1 MNKICYS
8 LTTPQQNIYN
18 ETKFYS
24 DTALGNIGGTLEF
37 SMEGLSSEIIEKA
50 INLLIDA
57 AEGLRLRIVENDG
70 EVYQYVSEHKYESI
84 SVIDA
89 IELTQVQVDKHVNA
103 LMLTPITYDGKL
115 YRFEILQKVDSWL
128 IVAVMH
134 HIVSDAWSMTIID
147 DAILHTCE
155 ALIKGEEPVMNIA
168 PYTDVVAKEQ
178 EYFAS
183 KKYQKDKAF
192 WSEMYAEHPD
202 YVRLKPNAMTSTSP
216 SANRLYAEV
225 SPALSAQIKAFCSEY
240 EYSPATVFEAAML
253 IYLDRINGGG
263 KTPNL
268 GLAVLNR
275 DGAKDKRTLGMFI
288 STIPLTA
295 KPREDKTLGELCAE
309 INDLHLQIFRHQK
322 YPYSHILSDIHQHH
336 GDVEKL
342 FDVMM
347 SYQNAQID
355 AKSDVRSK
363 WYTNGNSE
371 VALAFHIDDRDHLG
385 VYKLN
390 LDYQIEQ
397 FPDEAEVS
405 LLKDRILHIVEQIT
419 AKSDMTVAGVEILP
433 ESEKNL
439 IIHTFNDTVVDYP
452 SDKCVHQLFEEVA
465 ANIPNEIAAVFEGA
479 SYTYAEINR
488 MANCIAHALRRG
500 GIGRNNIVP
509 IIAHRS
515 HLVLAAQLGVLK
527 AGGAYLPIDPTFPA
541 ERITYMLDDASCKAA
556 LILDADAPTNVD
568 FVIDLAGETL
578 YANAP
583 ENLDNINEPNDLCYV
598 IYTSGSTGKP
608 KGTMLTHRNV
618 VNYSAKNE
626 FNVAGKL
633 IDENTK
639 KILSITT
646 IGFDIYVTE
655 SLLSLLNGLTIYYA
669 NDDESKMQSKLAK
682 LITENEIEIIQTTP
696 TKMKMYMQDKSDLA
710 WLSHLKVIILGGEV
724 FPESLYEELRHYT
737 DARIWN
743 IYGPTETTVWSSV
756 DEVTSPVITI
766 GNPIANTQI
775 LICNEKG
782 ELCPVGIAGELC
794 IAGDGVCRG
803 YLNREELTAEKF
815 IDNPYVHGK
824 LYKTGDLASYRTDG
838 KLLCYGRIDSQVKI
852 RGLRV
857 ELGEIESVM
866 NSFDGI
872 VLSATTVKT
881 HGEHQYLVGYYV
893 AEGDVDEKKLREHIL
908 AQLPKY
914 MCPHYF
920 MRLEKIAFTP
930 NGKID
935 RKNLPD
941 VDFESRENHNEI
953 TLPETPM
960 QQEVYEVLCDFIKG
974 AAFGIDEDF
983 FDLGMDSLMAINLTS
998 ALSKKY
1004 ACELSVNDVY
1014 KFNTV
1019 EKMAEHLSQFASHT
1033 KNHDLVL
1040 IKDGGD
1046 TNLFLIHGGNG
1057 VVGNFVQLSTQ
1068 IETNYNWY
1076 GVDYPMNEEFYY
1088 PHVISIPELAAQYV
1102 ERIRAVQPHGPYHLC
1117 GYCIGGQI
1125 VLEMAYLL
1133 EQAGEKVENIYLIAA
1148 LANDISMLTYPKIAD
1163 NDDKIIVST
1172 LFGTGRNN
1180 QVFLSDCTSSIW
1192 DAVYNHISDFE
1203 LDMSVFRQKVI
1214 TLMNPIDIVRAVPDY
1229 ESADVKKILYFV
1241 NLIRSLIYGGRTYT
1255 EMRTIHAPIYLF
1267 SPDHDPMLG
1276 DNEQNAIYW
1285 QGHTTEKLTNYIFD
1299 GDHFSWFEEG
1309 RNAEFLKYFKSSCEG
1324 TEKLTLLK
1332 SGNDKNIFFIHG
1344 GNGLATAFISLCNK
1358 VDIDATCYGVG
1369 LPFGEENY
1377 QPQLRTIHEMAE
1389 SYIERIRAI
1398 QPHGPYSFGGYCIG
1412 AVIGLEIAY
1421 ILEQEGEKVEVLYG
1435 VSTLAND
1442 IACHGDGIDLTKEK
1456 DFVTNLFANAA
1467 KNLSVLNQASNEN
1480 IWDTVYGHISD
1491 LDIDPIAFR
1500 ERAFQIMQPVDIKR
1514 GIPNFDT
1521 CEVKDILY
1529 YINVIRSLCHAS
1541 TTLTEHRIIN
1551 APIYLFSADKD
1562 TMVPDIE
1569 MNAKCWQSHT
1579 TADFENIIYD
1589 GDHFN
1594 MFESENNDD
1603 FCEKFRKCYIAHRIE
1618 NLTLLKQGDDTNI
1631 FFIHGGNGEVA
1642 EFIGLCNSINFS
1654 STCWGIHLPHN
1665 DENYYPKILD
1675 IPTLAQKY
1683 VKRIQAVQPHGTYTL
1698 CGYCVGGQLALEIAY
1713 LLEQS
1718 GEAVD
1723 KIYNIATLAND
1734 LASVNAAERT
1744 IEKVHADDRAI
1755 VTALFDTTPN
1765 NHALLQQIDGDN
1777 IWRFVY
1783 ENLDKF
1789 EINID
1794 VFRET
1799 IKASMRPVDMI
1810 RAVPDFYHSDVRKML
1825 YYSCTIRSL
1834 IYGSGRYTEKR
1845 VIHAPIHLFSPDKDD
1860 MVADIPLNSQ
1870 LWQSHTTEPITNI
1883 VYDGDHFSW
1892 YEDGKNEE
1900 FLEKFEACLKSKN
1913 KESL

>member
-1 MNKICYS
+1 MKTYK

-18 ETKFYS
+18 ETMFYAGTS
-24 DTALGNIGGTLEF
+24 LGNIGGTIEF
-37 SMEGLSSEIIEKA
+37 KMEGLTSEIIEKA
-50 INLLIDA
+50 INALIEA
-57 AEGLRLRIVENDG
+57 AEGLRLRITQDEG
-70 EVYQYVSEHKYESI
+70 EVCQYVSDYIYES
-84 SVIDA
+84 VPLIDA
-89 IELTQVQVDKHVNA
+89 RTMAEAQIDDYVSDMMSN
-103 LMLTPITYDGKL
+103 PIAYADKL
-115 YRFEILQKVDSWL
+115 YRFAILEKESSFVV
-128 IVAVMH
+128 VAIMH
-134 HIVSDAWSMTIID
+134 HIISDAWSMAVVN
-147 DAILHTCE
+147 DAILNAC
-155 ALIKGEEPVMNIA
+155 AAFIKGEMSVLNIA
-168 PYTDVVAKEQ
+168 PYTDFVAKEQ
-178 EYFAS
+178 EYFTS

-192 WSEMYAEHPD
+192 WSEMYAEHPE

-225 SPALSAQIKAFCSEY
+225 CPALSAQIKTFCTEH

-253 IYLDRINGGG
+253 IYLDRINGGE
-263 KTPNL
+263 KVPSL

-295 KPREDKTLGELCAE
+295 KPSEDKTLGELCAE

-355 AKSDVRSK
+355 AESNVRSK

-390 LDYQIEQ
+390 LDYQTEQ
-397 FPDEAEVS
+397 FPDEAEVA
-405 LLKDRILHIVEQIT
+405 LLKDRILCIVEQIT
-419 AKSDMTVAGVEILP
+419 AKADMTVADVDILP
-433 ESEKNL
+433 ESEKEL
-439 IIHTFNDTVVDYP
+439 IIHTFNDTAVDYP

-465 ANIPNEIAAVFEGA
+465 ANIPDEIAAVFEGA

-500 GIGRNNIVP
+500 GIGRNDIVP

-515 HLVLAAQLGVLK
+515 HLVLASQLGVLK

-556 LILDADAPTNVD
+556 LILDADAPANVD
-568 FVIDLAGETL
+568 FVIDLADEAL
-578 YANAP
+578 YADTP
-583 ENLDNINEPNDLCYV
+583 DNLDNINEPGDLCYV

-618 VNYSAKNE
+618 NNYCHNNNNNLVHKCVQPGIQRIVS
-626 FNVAGKL
+626 
-633 IDENTK
+633 T
-639 KILSITT
+639 TT

-655 SLLSLLNGLTIYYA
+655 SLLSLLNGLTVYFA
-669 NDDESKMQSKLAK
+669 NDDESKMQSKLSK
-682 LITENEIEIIQTTP
+682 LVIDNEIEIIQTTP

-782 ELCPVGIAGELC
+782 ALCPVGIAGELC

-815 IDNPYVHGK
+815 IDNPYVPGK

-866 NSFDGI
+866 NGFDGI

-881 HGEHQYLVGYYV
+881 QVEHQYLVGYYV
-893 AEGDVDEKKLREHIL
+893 AEGDIDEKKLREHIL

-935 RKNLPD
+935 RKNLPN

-953 TLPETPM
+953 KAPETPL
-960 QQEVYEVLCDFIKG
+960 QQEVYEVLCGFIKG
-974 AAFGIDEDF
+974 TAFGIEEDF
-983 FDLGMDSLMAINLTS
+983 FDLGMDSLTAINLTS

-1019 EKMAEHLSQFASHT
+1019 EKMAEQLKSCTAHVED
-1033 KNHDLVL
+1033 HDLVL
-1040 IKDGGD
+1040 
-1046 TNLFLIHGGNG
+1046 
-1057 VVGNFVQLSTQ
+1057 
-1068 IETNYNWY
+1068 
-1076 GVDYPMNEEFYY
+1076 
-1088 PHVISIPELAAQYV
+1088 
-1102 ERIRAVQPHGPYHLC
+1102 
-1117 GYCIGGQI
+1117 
-1125 VLEMAYLL
+1125 
-1133 EQAGEKVENIYLIAA
+1133 
-1148 LANDISMLTYPKIAD
+1148 
-1163 NDDKIIVST
+1163 
-1172 LFGTGRNN
+1172 
-1180 QVFLSDCTSSIW
+1180 
-1192 DAVYNHISDFE
+1192 
-1203 LDMSVFRQKVI
+1203 
-1214 TLMNPIDIVRAVPDY
+1214 
-1229 ESADVKKILYFV
+1229 
-1241 NLIRSLIYGGRTYT
+1241 
-1255 EMRTIHAPIYLF
+1255 
-1267 SPDHDPMLG
+1267 
-1276 DNEQNAIYW
+1276 
-1285 QGHTTEKLTNYIFD
+1285 
-1299 GDHFSWFEEG
+1299 
-1309 RNAEFLKYFKSSCEG
+1309 
-1324 TEKLTLLK
+1324 LK
-1332 SGNDKNIFFIHG
+1332 SGGEKNMFFIHG
-1344 GNGLATAFISLCNK
+1344 GNGLATAFVSLCNK
-1358 VDIDATCYGVG
+1358 VDFDATCYGVG

-1377 QPQLRTIHEMAE
+1377 QPQLRTIRELAE
-1389 SYIERIRAI
+1389 SYIERIRKV

-1435 VSTLAND
+1435 VSTLVND
-1442 IACHGDGIDLTKEK
+1442 IACHGDGIDLTNEK
-1456 DFVTNLFANAA
+1456 DYVMNLFANTA
-1467 KNLSVLNQASNEN
+1467 KNLSILNQAPNET
-1480 IWDTVYGHISD
+1480 IWDIVYAHISE
-1491 LDIDPIAFR
+1491 LEIDPIAFR

-1514 GIPNFDT
+1514 GIPNFET
-1521 CEVKDILY
+1521 CEIKDILY

-1569 MNAKCWQSHT
+1569 LNAKCWQSHT
-1579 TADFENIIYD
+1579 AADFENIIYA

-1603 FCEKFRKCYIAHRIE
+1603 FCEKFE
-1618 NLTLLKQGDDTNI
+1618 NCLK
-1631 FFIHGGNGEVA
+1631 
-1642 EFIGLCNSINFS
+1642 
-1654 STCWGIHLPHN
+1654 
-1665 DENYYPKILD
+1665 K
-1675 IPTLAQKY
+1675 
-1683 VKRIQAVQPHGTYTL
+1683 
-1698 CGYCVGGQLALEIAY
+1698 
-1713 LLEQS
+1713 
-1718 GEAVD
+1718 
-1723 KIYNIATLAND
+1723 
-1734 LASVNAAERT
+1734 
-1744 IEKVHADDRAI
+1744 
-1755 VTALFDTTPN
+1755 
-1765 NHALLQQIDGDN
+1765 
-1777 IWRFVY
+1777 
-1783 ENLDKF
+1783 
-1789 EINID
+1789 
-1794 VFRET
+1794 
-1799 IKASMRPVDMI
+1799 
-1810 RAVPDFYHSDVRKML
+1810 
-1825 YYSCTIRSL
+1825 RSL
-1834 IYGSGRYTEKR
+1834 
-1845 VIHAPIHLFSPDKDD
+1845 
-1860 MVADIPLNSQ
+1860 
-1870 LWQSHTTEPITNI
+1870 
-1883 VYDGDHFSW
+1883 
-1892 YEDGKNEE
+1892 
-1900 FLEKFEACLKSKN
+1900 SK
-1913 KESL
+1913 

>member
-1 MNKICYS
+1 MAYCLVRGVTQEECVDRFSKIFKFYFGNEYYHLLNRIIIVMGDITKEKFGLSADDYQTYIHSIRDVFHSAADVRHFGDFSKSYQANVIGTENVIKLCQDANAHMHYISTLSVSGIDLCSQEKRAWCYDEESFDIGQRYEENIYVHTKYLAEQSVRNAQTKGLNVSIYRMGNICERYSDGVFQINNEANAFYIREKAILHIGMICSKLENINIDKSYVDFCAEAIVKLASKDNSVYHIYNPHMLSLYDYLLAKHPQLQVTDDRTFDIAMKKAAQNNIYCQIALMYFDATNKHNNNITISCQKTYNTLRQINFEWPQIKETAMNTHYN

-37 SMEGLSSEIIEKA
+37 SMEGLTSEIIEKA

-57 AEGLRLRIVENDG
+57 AEGLRLRITENDG
-70 EVYQYVSEHKYESI
+70 EVHQYISEHVYESI
-84 SVIDA
+84 PVIDA
-89 IELTQVQVDKHVNA
+89 TELTQEQIDDHVNA
-103 LMLTPITYDGKL
+103 LMRKPITYDGKL
-115 YRFEILQKVDSWL
+115 YRFEILKKADSWL

-134 HIVSDAWSMTIID
+134 HIVSDAWSMTIVD
-147 DAILHTCE
+147 DAILHVCE
-155 ALIKGEEPVMNIA
+155 ALIKGEEPVLNIA
-168 PYTDVVAKEQ
+168 PYTDFVAKEQ

-192 WSEMYAEHPD
+192 WSEMYAEHPE
-202 YVRLKPNAMTSTSP
+202 YVRLKPNAMTNTSP

-225 SPALSAQIKAFCSEY
+225 SPALSKQIKAFCAKY

-253 IYLDRINGGG
+253 IYLDRINGGD
-263 KTPNL
+263 KTPSL

-295 KPREDKTLGELCAE
+295 KPSEDKTLGELCAE

-355 AKSDVRSK
+355 ADIHARSK

-390 LDYQIEQ
+390 LDYQTEQ
-397 FPDEAEVS
+397 FPDEVEVA
-405 LLKDRILHIVEQIT
+405 LLKDRILCIVEQIT
-419 AKSDMTVAGVEILP
+419 AKSDMTIADVDILP
-433 ESEKNL
+433 ESEKEL
-439 IIHTFNDTVVDYP
+439 IIHTFNDTAVDYP
-452 SDKCVHQLFEEVA
+452 SDKCVHQFFEAVA
-465 ANIPNEIAAVFEGA
+465 ANIPDEIAAVFEGA
-479 SYTYAEINR
+479 SYTYAEINH
-488 MANCIAHALRRG
+488 MANCIAHVLRRG
-500 GIGRNNIVP
+500 GIGRNDIVP

-556 LILDADAPTNVD
+556 LILNADAPTNVD
-568 FVIDLAGETL
+568 FVIDLADEALYAETL
-578 YANAP
+578 DNL
-583 ENLDNINEPNDLCYV
+583 ENTNEPNDLCYV

-618 VNYSAKNE
+618 INYSAKNE

-696 TKMKMYMQDKSDLA
+696 TKMKMYMQDKSDLE

-782 ELCPVGIAGELC
+782 ALCPVGIAGELC

-815 IDNPYVHGK
+815 IDNPYVPGK

-866 NSFDGI
+866 NSFDDI

-893 AEGDVDEKKLREHIL
+893 AEGDIDEKKLREHIL

-935 RKNLPD
+935 RKNLLD

-960 QQEVYEVLCDFIKG
+960 QQEVYDVLCDFIKG
-974 AAFGIDEDF
+974 TAFGIDEDF
-983 FDLGMDSLMAINLTS
+983 FDLGMDSLTAINLTS

-1019 EKMAEHLSQFASHT
+1019 EKMAEHLKSCTAHVED
-1033 KNHDLVL
+1033 HDLV
-1040 IKDGGD
+1040 
-1046 TNLFLIHGGNG
+1046 
-1057 VVGNFVQLSTQ
+1057 
-1068 IETNYNWY
+1068 
-1076 GVDYPMNEEFYY
+1076 
-1088 PHVISIPELAAQYV
+1088 
-1102 ERIRAVQPHGPYHLC
+1102 
-1117 GYCIGGQI
+1117 
-1125 VLEMAYLL
+1125 
-1133 EQAGEKVENIYLIAA
+1133 
-1148 LANDISMLTYPKIAD
+1148 
-1163 NDDKIIVST
+1163 
-1172 LFGTGRNN
+1172 
-1180 QVFLSDCTSSIW
+1180 
-1192 DAVYNHISDFE
+1192 
-1203 LDMSVFRQKVI
+1203 
-1214 TLMNPIDIVRAVPDY
+1214 
-1229 ESADVKKILYFV
+1229 
-1241 NLIRSLIYGGRTYT
+1241 
-1255 EMRTIHAPIYLF
+1255 
-1267 SPDHDPMLG
+1267 
-1276 DNEQNAIYW
+1276 
-1285 QGHTTEKLTNYIFD
+1285 
-1299 GDHFSWFEEG
+1299 
-1309 RNAEFLKYFKSSCEG
+1309 
-1324 TEKLTLLK
+1324 LLK

-1358 VDIDATCYGVG
+1358 IDIDATCYGVG

-1377 QPQLRTIHEMAE
+1377 KPQLRTIHEMAE

-1412 AVIGLEIAY
+1412 AVIGLEMAY
-1421 ILEQEGEKVEVLYG
+1421 ILEQEGETVEVLYG

-1442 IACHGDGIDLTKEK
+1442 IACHGDGIDLTNEK
-1456 DFVTNLFANAA
+1456 DYVFNLFANTV
-1467 KNLSVLNQASNEN
+1467 KNLSVLNQASSEN
-1480 IWDTVYGHISD
+1480 IWDIVYAHISE
-1491 LDIDPIAFR
+1491 LEIDPMAFR

-1521 CEVKDILY
+1521 CEIKDILY
-1529 YINVIRSLCHAS
+1529 YINVIRSLCHVS
-1541 TTLTEHRIIN
+1541 TTLTEHRVIN
-1551 APIYLFSADKD
+1551 APIYLLSADKD

-1569 MNAKCWQSHT
+1569 LNAKCWQSHT

-1603 FCEKFRKCYIAHRIE
+1603 FCEKF
-1618 NLTLLKQGDDTNI
+1618 
-1631 FFIHGGNGEVA
+1631 
-1642 EFIGLCNSINFS
+1642 
-1654 STCWGIHLPHN
+1654 
-1665 DENYYPKILD
+1665 
-1675 IPTLAQKY
+1675 
-1683 VKRIQAVQPHGTYTL
+1683 
-1698 CGYCVGGQLALEIAY
+1698 
-1713 LLEQS
+1713 
-1718 GEAVD
+1718 
-1723 KIYNIATLAND
+1723 
-1734 LASVNAAERT
+1734 
-1744 IEKVHADDRAI
+1744 
-1755 VTALFDTTPN
+1755 
-1765 NHALLQQIDGDN
+1765 
-1777 IWRFVY
+1777 
-1783 ENLDKF
+1783 
-1789 EINID
+1789 
-1794 VFRET
+1794 
-1799 IKASMRPVDMI
+1799 
-1810 RAVPDFYHSDVRKML
+1810 
-1825 YYSCTIRSL
+1825 
-1834 IYGSGRYTEKR
+1834 
-1845 VIHAPIHLFSPDKDD
+1845 
-1860 MVADIPLNSQ
+1860 
-1870 LWQSHTTEPITNI
+1870 
-1883 VYDGDHFSW
+1883 
-1892 YEDGKNEE
+1892 EE
-1900 FLEKFEACLKSKN
+1900 CLKKHKN
-1913 KESL
+1913 D

>member
-1 MNKICYS
+1 MINKSTHFKKGSSTMQTYK
-8 LTTPQQNIYN
+8 LTTPQKNIYN

-24 DTALGNIGGTLEF
+24 DTALGNIGGAIEF
-37 SMEGLSSEIIEKA
+37 YMKNLTSDMIEKA
-50 INLLIDA
+50 INLLIDS
-57 AEGLRLRIVENDG
+57 AEGLRLRMIECDG
-70 EVYQYVSEHKYESI
+70 EPCQYVTDHEYEHI
-84 SVIDA
+84 SVFDAVRLTEDEIDA
-89 IELTQVQVDKHVNA
+89 HIDSIMH
-103 LMLTPITYDGKL
+103 TPIFFDDKL
-115 YRFEILQKVDSWL
+115 YRFEILRKENSWIL
-128 IVAVMH
+128 AVVMH
-134 HIVSDAWSMTIID
+134 HIISDAWSMTIIC
-147 DAILHTCE
+147 DAILQSCK
-155 ALIKGEEPVMNIA
+155 AFVDGEEPILQIA
-168 PYTDVVAKEQ
+168 PYTEFIAKEDA
-178 EYFAS
+178 YFAS
-183 KKYQKDKAF
+183 KRYQKDKSF
-192 WSEMYAEHPD
+192 WSEMYAEHPE
-202 YVRLKPNAMTSTSP
+202 YVRLKPHLPQSNSP

-225 SPALSAQIKAFCSEY
+225 SPALSKQIKAFCAEY

-253 IYLDRINGGG
+253 IYLDRINGGD
-263 KTPNL
+263 KTPSL

-295 KPREDKTLGELCAE
+295 KPSEDKTLGELCAE

-355 AKSDVRSK
+355 SESNVRSK

-390 LDYQIEQ
+390 LDYQTEQ
-397 FPDEAEVS
+397 FLDEAEVA
-405 LLKDRILHIVEQIT
+405 LLKDRILCIVEQIT
-419 AKSDMTVAGVEILP
+419 TKSDMTVADVDILP

-439 IIHTFNDTVVDYP
+439 IIHTFNDTAVDYP

-465 ANIPNEIAAVFEGA
+465 ANIPDEIAAVFEGEP
-479 SYTYAEINR
+479 YTYAEINR

-500 GIGRNNIVP
+500 GIGRNDIVP

-515 HLVLAAQLGVLK
+515 HLVLAAQFGVLK

-541 ERITYMLDDASCKAA
+541 ERITYMLDDASCNAA

-568 FVIDLAGETL
+568 FVIDLADEAL
-578 YANAP
+578 YTDAP
-583 ENLDNINEPNDLCYV
+583 KNLDNINAPNDLCYV

-618 VNYSAKNE
+618 VNYSTKNE

-655 SLLSLLNGLTIYYA
+655 SLLSLLNGLTVYYA

-682 LITENEIEIIQTTP
+682 LIVENEIEIIQTTP
-696 TKMKMYMQDKSDLA
+696 TKMKMYMQDKSDLT

-724 FPESLYEELRHYT
+724 FPESLYEELRRYT

-815 IDNPYVHGK
+815 IDNPYVSGK
-824 LYKTGDLASYRTDG
+824 LYKTGDLASYRADG

-866 NSFDGI
+866 NGFDGV

-893 AEGDVDEKKLREHIL
+893 AEGDIDEKKLREHIL

-935 RKNLPD
+935 RKNLPN
-941 VDFESRENHNEI
+941 VDFESRESHNEI

-974 AAFGIDEDF
+974 TTFGIDEDF
-983 FDLGMDSLMAINLTS
+983 FDLGMDSLTAINLTS

-1046 TNLFLIHGGNG
+1046 ANLFLIHGGNG

-1102 ERIRAVQPHGPYHLC
+1102 ERIRAVQPHGPYHLL
-1117 GYCIGGQI
+1117 GYCIGGNTI
-1125 VLEMAYLL
+1125 VQMVFLFELCLL
-1133 EQAGEKVENIYLIAA
+1133 FFQFQLCLQERIFSAKLLLCILKLFRQFIDFGDIILPYHKTSLDRLCMQNSVVLFDRLFADLFYLI
-1148 LANDISMLTYPKIAD
+1148 
-1163 NDDKIIVST
+1163 
-1172 LFGTGRNN
+1172 
-1180 QVFLSDCTSSIW
+1180 
-1192 DAVYNHISDFE
+1192 
-1203 LDMSVFRQKVI
+1203 
-1214 TLMNPIDIVRAVPDY
+1214 
-1229 ESADVKKILYFV
+1229 
-1241 NLIRSLIYGGRTYT
+1241 
-1255 EMRTIHAPIYLF
+1255 
-1267 SPDHDPMLG
+1267 
-1276 DNEQNAIYW
+1276 
-1285 QGHTTEKLTNYIFD
+1285 
-1299 GDHFSWFEEG
+1299 
-1309 RNAEFLKYFKSSCEG
+1309 
-1324 TEKLTLLK
+1324 
-1332 SGNDKNIFFIHG
+1332 
-1344 GNGLATAFISLCNK
+1344 LC
-1358 VDIDATCYGVG
+1358 
-1369 LPFGEENY
+1369 
-1377 QPQLRTIHEMAE
+1377 Q
-1389 SYIERIRAI
+1389 
-1398 QPHGPYSFGGYCIG
+1398 
-1412 AVIGLEIAY
+1412 
-1421 ILEQEGEKVEVLYG
+1421 
-1435 VSTLAND
+1435 
-1442 IACHGDGIDLTKEK
+1442 
-1456 DFVTNLFANAA
+1456 
-1467 KNLSVLNQASNEN
+1467 
-1480 IWDTVYGHISD
+1480 
-1491 LDIDPIAFR
+1491 
-1500 ERAFQIMQPVDIKR
+1500 
-1514 GIPNFDT
+1514 
-1521 CEVKDILY
+1521 
-1529 YINVIRSLCHAS
+1529 
-1541 TTLTEHRIIN
+1541 
-1551 APIYLFSADKD
+1551 
-1562 TMVPDIE
+1562 
-1569 MNAKCWQSHT
+1569 
-1579 TADFENIIYD
+1579 
-1589 GDHFN
+1589 
-1594 MFESENNDD
+1594 
-1603 FCEKFRKCYIAHRIE
+1603 
-1618 NLTLLKQGDDTNI
+1618 
-1631 FFIHGGNGEVA
+1631 
-1642 EFIGLCNSINFS
+1642 
-1654 STCWGIHLPHN
+1654 
-1665 DENYYPKILD
+1665 
-1675 IPTLAQKY
+1675 
-1683 VKRIQAVQPHGTYTL
+1683 
-1698 CGYCVGGQLALEIAY
+1698 
-1713 LLEQS
+1713 
-1718 GEAVD
+1718 
-1723 KIYNIATLAND
+1723 
-1734 LASVNAAERT
+1734 
-1744 IEKVHADDRAI
+1744 
-1755 VTALFDTTPN
+1755 
-1765 NHALLQQIDGDN
+1765 
-1777 IWRFVY
+1777 
-1783 ENLDKF
+1783 
-1789 EINID
+1789 
-1794 VFRET
+1794 
-1799 IKASMRPVDMI
+1799 
-1810 RAVPDFYHSDVRKML
+1810 
-1825 YYSCTIRSL
+1825 
-1834 IYGSGRYTEKR
+1834 
-1845 VIHAPIHLFSPDKDD
+1845 
-1860 MVADIPLNSQ
+1860 
-1870 LWQSHTTEPITNI
+1870 
-1883 VYDGDHFSW
+1883 
-1892 YEDGKNEE
+1892 
-1900 FLEKFEACLKSKN
+1900 
-1913 KESL
+1913 

>member
-1 MNKICYS
+1 MEPIRYN
-8 LTTPQQNIYN
+8 LTTPQHNIYN

-57 AEGLRLRIVENDG
+57 AEGLRLRITENDG
-70 EVYQYVSEHKYESI
+70 EVYQYVSEHEYELI
-84 SVIDA
+84 TVIDA
-89 IELTQVQVDKHVNA
+89 IEMTDEQIDEHVSA
-103 LMLTPITYDGKL
+103 LMRTPITYDGKL
-115 YRFEILQKVDSWL
+115 YRFELLKKADSWL

-147 DAILHTCE
+147 DAILHACE

-192 WSEMYAEHPD
+192 WSEMYAEHPE
-202 YVRLKPNAMTSTSP
+202 YVRLKPHLPQSNSP

-225 SPALSAQIKAFCSEY
+225 SPALSKQIKAFCAEY

-253 IYLDRINGGG
+253 IYLDRINGGN
-263 KTPNL
+263 KTPSL

-295 KPREDKTLGELCAE
+295 KPSEDKTLGELCAE

-355 AKSDVRSK
+355 AEINVRSK

-390 LDYQIEQ
+390 LDYQTEQ
-397 FPDEAEVS
+397 FPDEAEVA
-405 LLKDRILHIVEQIT
+405 LLKDRILCIVEQIT
-419 AKSDMTVAGVEILP
+419 IKSDMTVADVEILP

-439 IIHTFNDTVVDYP
+439 IIHTFNDTAVDYP

-465 ANIPNEIAAVFEGA
+465 ANVPDDIAAVFEGA

-500 GIGRNNIVP
+500 GIGRNDIVP

-515 HLVLAAQLGVLK
+515 HLVLAAQIGVLK

-568 FVIDLAGETL
+568 FVIDLADEAL

-583 ENLDNINEPNDLCYV
+583 ENLDNINKPNDLCYV

-626 FNVAGKL
+626 FNVSGKL

-669 NDDESKMQSKLAK
+669 NDDESKMQSKLSK
-682 LITENEIEIIQTTP
+682 LVIDNEIEIIQTTP

-775 LICNEKG
+775 LICNERG
-782 ELCPVGIAGELC
+782 TLCPVGIAGELC

-815 IDNPYVHGK
+815 IDNPYVPGK

-881 HGEHQYLVGYYV
+881 QVEHQYLVGYYV
-893 AEGDVDEKKLREHIL
+893 SDGDIDEKKLREHIL

-941 VDFESRENHNEI
+941 VDFESRENHNEV

-974 AAFGIDEDF
+974 TAFGIDEDF
-983 FDLGMDSLMAINLTS
+983 FDLGMDSLTAINLTS

-1019 EKMAEHLSQFASHT
+1019 EQMAEHLKSCSIHID
-1033 KNHDLVL
+1033 NHDLVL
-1040 IKDGGD
+1040 
-1046 TNLFLIHGGNG
+1046 
-1057 VVGNFVQLSTQ
+1057 
-1068 IETNYNWY
+1068 
-1076 GVDYPMNEEFYY
+1076 
-1088 PHVISIPELAAQYV
+1088 
-1102 ERIRAVQPHGPYHLC
+1102 
-1117 GYCIGGQI
+1117 
-1125 VLEMAYLL
+1125 
-1133 EQAGEKVENIYLIAA
+1133 
-1148 LANDISMLTYPKIAD
+1148 
-1163 NDDKIIVST
+1163 
-1172 LFGTGRNN
+1172 
-1180 QVFLSDCTSSIW
+1180 
-1192 DAVYNHISDFE
+1192 
-1203 LDMSVFRQKVI
+1203 
-1214 TLMNPIDIVRAVPDY
+1214 
-1229 ESADVKKILYFV
+1229 
-1241 NLIRSLIYGGRTYT
+1241 
-1255 EMRTIHAPIYLF
+1255 
-1267 SPDHDPMLG
+1267 
-1276 DNEQNAIYW
+1276 
-1285 QGHTTEKLTNYIFD
+1285 
-1299 GDHFSWFEEG
+1299 
-1309 RNAEFLKYFKSSCEG
+1309 
-1324 TEKLTLLK
+1324 LK
-1332 SGNDKNIFFIHG
+1332 SGSEKNMFFIHG
-1344 GNGLATAFISLCNK
+1344 GNGLASAFISLCNK
-1358 VDIDATCYGVG
+1358 VDMDATCWGVG
-1369 LPFGEENY
+1369 LPRSDENY
-1377 QPQLRTIHEMAE
+1377 YPQLRDMHDMAVW
-1389 SYIERIRAI
+1389 YLQRIKAV
-1398 QPHGPYSFGGYCIG
+1398 QPHGPYTFCGYCIG
-1412 AVIGLEIAY
+1412 SDIALEIAY
-1421 ILEQEGEKVEVLYG
+1421 LLEQEGEKIECLYAI
-1435 VSTLAND
+1435 SAMAND
-1442 IACHGDGIDLTKEK
+1442 IAAQTEGIDLSKEAELIMA
-1456 DFVTNLFANAA
+1456 LFGDNEHD
-1467 KNLSVLNQASNEN
+1467 KNILKNSTAEN
-1480 IWDTVYGHISD
+1480 IWDTVYEY
-1491 LDIDPIAFR
+1491 LDHFECDSKTIKPKIFAFL
-1500 ERAFQIMQPVDIKR
+1500 QPVDIKR
-1514 GIPNFDT
+1514 GMPDFENSDVK
-1521 CEVKDILY
+1521 EVLY
-1529 YINVIRSLCHAS
+1529 FTNVIRSLCHTAS
-1541 TTLTEHRIIN
+1541 TFKVHRIIH

-1569 MNAKCWQSHT
+1569 LNAKCWQSHT

-1603 FCEKFRKCYIAHRIE
+1603 FCEKFGKA
-1618 NLTLLKQGDDTNI
+1618 LKKG
-1631 FFIHGGNGEVA
+1631 
-1642 EFIGLCNSINFS
+1642 
-1654 STCWGIHLPHN
+1654 
-1665 DENYYPKILD
+1665 
-1675 IPTLAQKY
+1675 
-1683 VKRIQAVQPHGTYTL
+1683 
-1698 CGYCVGGQLALEIAY
+1698 
-1713 LLEQS
+1713 
-1718 GEAVD
+1718 
-1723 KIYNIATLAND
+1723 
-1734 LASVNAAERT
+1734 
-1744 IEKVHADDRAI
+1744 
-1755 VTALFDTTPN
+1755 
-1765 NHALLQQIDGDN
+1765 
-1777 IWRFVY
+1777 
-1783 ENLDKF
+1783 
-1789 EINID
+1789 
-1794 VFRET
+1794 
-1799 IKASMRPVDMI
+1799 
-1810 RAVPDFYHSDVRKML
+1810 
-1825 YYSCTIRSL
+1825 
-1834 IYGSGRYTEKR
+1834 
-1845 VIHAPIHLFSPDKDD
+1845 
-1860 MVADIPLNSQ
+1860 
-1870 LWQSHTTEPITNI
+1870 
-1883 VYDGDHFSW
+1883 
-1892 YEDGKNEE
+1892 
-1900 FLEKFEACLKSKN
+1900 
-1913 KESL
+1913 

>member
-1 MNKICYS
+1 MQKYN

-37 SMEGLSSEIIEKA
+37 SMEGLTSEIIEKA

-57 AEGLRLRIVENDG
+57 AEGLRLRITEEGG
-70 EVYQYVSEHKYESI
+70 EVCQYVSEHKYESI

-89 IELTQVQVDKHVNA
+89 RKMTDEQIDDHVNA
-103 LMLTPITYDGKL
+103 LMRKPITYDGKL
-115 YRFEILQKVDSWL
+115 YRFEILKKADSWL

-147 DAILHTCE
+147 DAILHACE
-155 ALIKGEEPVMNIA
+155 ALIKGEEPVLNIA

-178 EYFAS
+178 EYFSS

-192 WSEMYAEHPD
+192 WSEMYAEHPE

-225 SPALSAQIKAFCSEY
+225 SPALSAQIKAFCAKY

-253 IYLDRINGGG
+253 IYLNRINGGG
-263 KTPNL
+263 KTPSL

-295 KPREDKTLGELCAE
+295 KPSEDKTLGELCAE

-322 YPYSHILSDIHQHH
+322 YPYSHILSDIHQHY

-355 AKSDVRSK
+355 AESNVRSK

-390 LDYQIEQ
+390 LDYQTEQ
-397 FPDEAEVS
+397 FPDEAEVA
-405 LLKDRILHIVEQIT
+405 LLKDRILCIVEQIT
-419 AKSDMTVAGVEILP
+419 AKSDMTVADVDILP
-433 ESEKNL
+433 ESEKEL
-439 IIHTFNDTVVDYP
+439 IIHTFNDTAMDYP
-452 SDKCVHQLFEEVA
+452 SDKCVHQLFEEVV

-488 MANCIAHALRRG
+488 MANCIAHVLRRG
-500 GIGRNNIVP
+500 GIGRNDIVP

-568 FVIDLAGETL
+568 FVIDLADEAL

-583 ENLDNINEPNDLCYV
+583 DNLGNINEPNDLCYV

-608 KGTMLTHRNV
+608 KGTMLMHGNV
-618 VNYSAKNE
+618 VNFCSNNE
-626 FNVAGKL
+626 HNIITHCITEEQKRIVS
-633 IDENTK
+633 T
-639 KILSITT
+639 TT

-655 SLLSLLNGLTIYYA
+655 SLLSLLNGLTVYYA

-682 LITENEIEIIQTTP
+682 LVVENEIEIIQTTP

-710 WLSHLKVIILGGEV
+710 WLSRLKVIILGGEV

-782 ELCPVGIAGELC
+782 ALCPVGIAGELC

-815 IDNPYVHGK
+815 IDNPYVPGK

-881 HGEHQYLVGYYV
+881 SGEHQYLVGYYV
-893 AEGDVDEKKLREHIL
+893 AESDIDEKKLREHIL

-941 VDFESRENHNEI
+941 VDFENRENHNEI

-974 AAFGIDEDF
+974 TAFGIDEDF
-983 FDLGMDSLMAINLTS
+983 FDLGMDSLTAINLTS

-1102 ERIRAVQPHGPYHLC
+1102 ERISAVQPHGPYHLC

-1133 EQAGEKVENIYLIAA
+1133 EQAGEKVEALYFIAA
-1148 LANDISMLTYPKIAD
+1148 ASNEMTTQVSFNPTEDDINISNALFGTTEHNRSLL
-1163 NDDKIIVST
+1163 NDDK
-1172 LFGTGRNN
+1172 GG
-1180 QVFLSDCTSSIW
+1180 IW
-1192 DAVYNHISDFE
+1192 NTIYHHIDDFE
-1203 LDMSVFRQKVI
+1203 IDLDEIRNKLLLIMKPVDL
-1214 TLMNPIDIVRAVPDY
+1214 TRAIPDFY
-1229 ESADVKKILYFV
+1229 NADLKTILYYV
-1241 NLIRSLIYGGRTYT
+1241 NMIRSFNYGGSETLAA
-1255 EMRTIHAPIYLF
+1255 HVVSAPIYLF
-1267 SPDHDPMLG
+1267 TGNRDTLLSNFDI
-1276 DNEQNAIYW
+1276 NADCW
-1285 QGHTTEKLTNYIFD
+1285 QKHTFAKLLHFYFD

-1309 RNAEFLKYFKSSCEG
+1309 RNAEFLSLFEKSLKE
-1324 TEKLTLLK
+1324 TLVDAEALTLLK
-1332 SGNDKNIFFIHG
+1332 AGNDKNIFFIHG
-1344 GNGLATAFISLCNK
+1344 GNGLATAFVSLCNK
-1358 VDIDATCYGVG
+1358 VNIDATCWGVG
-1369 LPFGEENY
+1369 LPFNKENY
-1377 QPQLRTIHEMAE
+1377 QPQLRTIHEMAKW
-1389 SYIERIRAI
+1389 YIERIRKV
-1398 QPHGPYSFGGYCIG
+1398 QPRGPYSFGGYCIG
-1412 AVIGLEIAY
+1412 AVIGLEMAY
-1421 ILEQEGEKVEVLYG
+1421 ILEQEGETVEVLYG

-1442 IACHGDGIDLTKEK
+1442 IACQGEGIDLAKEK
-1456 DFVTNLFANAA
+1456 DFVINLFADTV
-1467 KNLSVLNQASNEN
+1467 KNLSVLVQATSDN
-1480 IWDTVYGHISD
+1480 IWDTVYAHIAE
-1491 LDIDPIAFR
+1491 LEIDPIAFR

-1521 CEVKDILY
+1521 CEIKDILY
-1529 YINVIRSLCHAS
+1529 YINVIRSLCHVS
-1541 TTLTEHRIIN
+1541 TTLTEHRVIN

-1562 TMVPDIE
+1562 TMVSDIE
-1569 MNAKCWQSHT
+1569 LNAKCWQSHT

-1594 MFESENNDD
+1594 MYEPENNDD
-1603 FCEKFRKCYIAHRIE
+1603 FCEKFSKCYTAHRIE

-1718 GEAVD
+1718 GETVE

-1734 LASVNAAERT
+1734 LASVNAAEQT

-1783 ENLDKF
+1783 ENLDNF

-1799 IKASMRPVDMI
+1799 IKVAMLPVDMT
-1810 RAVPDFYHSDVRKML
+1810 RAVPDFYHSDVRKIL

-1845 VIHAPIHLFSPDKDD
+1845 VIHAPIYLFSPDKDD
-1860 MVADIPLNSQ
+1860 MVADIPLNAR

-1883 VYDGDHFSW
+1883 VYNGDHFSW
-1892 YEDGKNEE
+1892 YEDGKNAE
-1900 FLEKFEACLKSKN
+1900 FLKAFEEVVTKGI
-1913 KESL
+1913 

>member
-1 MNKICYS
+1 MKTYK

-18 ETKFYS
+18 ETMFYAGTS
-24 DTALGNIGGTLEF
+24 LGNIGGTIEF
-37 SMEGLSSEIIEKA
+37 RMEELTSEIIEKA
-50 INLLIDA
+50 INALIGA
-57 AEGLRLRIVENDG
+57 AEGLRLRIYEDG
-70 EVYQYVSEHKYESI
+70 GEACQYVTDYEYEQI
-84 SVIDA
+84 PVVDAADMTGEQID
-89 IELTQVQVDKHVNA
+89 EYVNA
-103 LMLTPITYDGKL
+103 MIQRPISYDSKP
-115 YRFEILQKVDSWL
+115 YRFAILKRADTWL
-128 IVAVMH
+128 VVAIMH
-134 HIVSDAWSMTIID
+134 HIISDAWSMTIME
-147 DAILHTCE
+147 DAIIQACS
-155 ALIKGEEPVMNIA
+155 AILIGEEPTLQIA
-168 PYTDVVAKEQ
+168 PYTDFVVKEQ

-183 KKYQKDKAF
+183 KRYQKDKAF
-192 WSEMYAEHPD
+192 WAEKYEAHPD
-202 YVRLKPNAMTSTSP
+202 YAKLKPHLAQSTSP
-216 SANRLYAEV
+216 FANRLYAEV
-225 SPALSAQIKAFCSEY
+225 SPALSAQIKAFCTEH

-253 IYLDRINGGG
+253 IYLDRINGGE
-263 KTPNL
+263 KVPSL

-295 KPREDKTLGELCAE
+295 KPSEDKTLGELCAE
-309 INDLHLQIFRHQK
+309 INDLHLRIFRHQK

-336 GDVEKL
+336 SDVEKL

-355 AKSDVRSK
+355 ADINARSK

-390 LDYQIEQ
+390 LDYQTEQ
-397 FPDEAEVS
+397 FPDEAEVA
-405 LLKDRILHIVEQIT
+405 LLKDRILCIVEQIT
-419 AKSDMTVAGVEILP
+419 AKADMTVGEVDILP
-433 ESEKNL
+433 ESEKEL
-439 IIHTFNDTVVDYP
+439 IIHTFNDTAVDYP

-465 ANIPNEIAAVFEGA
+465 ANIPDEIAAVFEGV

-500 GIGRNNIVP
+500 GIGRNDIVP

-568 FVIDLAGETL
+568 FVIDLAGEAL

-583 ENLDNINEPNDLCYV
+583 ENLDNINEPSDLCYV

-608 KGTMLTHRNV
+608 KGTMLMHRNV
-618 VNYSAKNE
+618 NNYCQNNNNNLVHKCVQPGIRRIVS
-626 FNVAGKL
+626 
-633 IDENTK
+633 T
-639 KILSITT
+639 TT

-655 SLLSLLNGLTIYYA
+655 SILSLLNGLTVYYA
-669 NDDESKMQSKLAK
+669 NDDESKMQQKLAK
-682 LITENEIEIIQTTP
+682 LVIENEIEVIQTTP

-724 FPESLYEELRHYT
+724 FPESLYEELRRYT
-737 DARIWN
+737 DAQVWN

-756 DEVTSPVITI
+756 DEVTSPTITI

-782 ELCPVGIAGELC
+782 ALCPVGIAGELC

-815 IDNPYVHGK
+815 IDNPYVPGK

-893 AEGDVDEKKLREHIL
+893 AEGDIDEKKLREHIL

-941 VDFESRENHNEI
+941 VDFESRESHNEI

-974 AAFGIDEDF
+974 TAFGIDEDF
-983 FDLGMDSLMAINLTS
+983 FDLGMDSLTAINLTS

-1019 EKMAEHLSQFASHT
+1019 EKMAEHLSAFASHT

-1046 TNLFLIHGGNG
+1046 ANLFFIHGGNG

-1133 EQAGEKVENIYLIAA
+1133 EQAGEKVDNIYLIAA
-1148 LANDISMLTYPKIAD
+1148 LVNDISNLTYPSI
-1163 NDDKIIVST
+1163 DDDDDEIIRV
-1172 LFGTGRNN
+1172 LFGDNEHNMALLADRSNG
-1180 QVFLSDCTSSIW
+1180 IW
-1192 DAVYNHISDFE
+1192 DAVYSNINDFE

-1214 TLMNPIDIVRAVPDY
+1214 ALMNPIDIARAVPDY
-1229 ESADVKKILYFV
+1229 DSADAKKILYFV

-1255 EMRTIHAPIYLF
+1255 DMRTIHVPIYMF
-1267 SPDHDPMLG
+1267 SPDHDAMLP
-1276 DNEQNAIYW
+1276 DNDLNATCW
-1285 QGHTTEKLTNYIFD
+1285 QGHTTEKLTNYLFD

-1309 RNAEFLKYFKSSCEG
+1309 SNTEFLPLFEKCLKENIAD
-1324 TEKLTLLK
+1324 TEALTLLK
-1332 SGNDKNIFFIHG
+1332 AGN
-1344 GNGLATAFISLCNK
+1344 
-1358 VDIDATCYGVG
+1358 
-1369 LPFGEENY
+1369 
-1377 QPQLRTIHEMAE
+1377 
-1389 SYIERIRAI
+1389 
-1398 QPHGPYSFGGYCIG
+1398 
-1412 AVIGLEIAY
+1412 
-1421 ILEQEGEKVEVLYG
+1421 EK
-1435 VSTLAND
+1435 
-1442 IACHGDGIDLTKEK
+1442 
-1456 DFVTNLFANAA
+1456 
-1467 KNLSVLNQASNEN
+1467 
-1480 IWDTVYGHISD
+1480 
-1491 LDIDPIAFR
+1491 
-1500 ERAFQIMQPVDIKR
+1500 
-1514 GIPNFDT
+1514 
-1521 CEVKDILY
+1521 
-1529 YINVIRSLCHAS
+1529 
-1541 TTLTEHRIIN
+1541 
-1551 APIYLFSADKD
+1551 
-1562 TMVPDIE
+1562 
-1569 MNAKCWQSHT
+1569 
-1579 TADFENIIYD
+1579 
-1589 GDHFN
+1589 
-1594 MFESENNDD
+1594 
-1603 FCEKFRKCYIAHRIE
+1603 
-1618 NLTLLKQGDDTNI
+1618 NI

-1642 EFIGLCNSINFS
+1642 EFIGLCNHLNFDA
-1654 STCWGIHLPHN
+1654 TCWGVHLPHN

-1675 IPTLAQKY
+1675 LTTLASKY
-1683 VKRIQAVQPHGTYTL
+1683 VKRIQSVQPHGSYTL

-1713 LLEQS
+1713 LLEQA
-1718 GEAVD
+1718 GEKVER
-1723 KIYNIATLAND
+1723 IYNIATLAND
-1734 LASVNAAERT
+1734 LASVNAAEQT
-1744 IEKVHADDRAI
+1744 TEKVHADDKAI
-1755 VTALFDTTPN
+1755 VAALFDSTPN
-1765 NHALLQQIDGDN
+1765 NHALLQQIDGDS

-1799 IKASMRPVDMI
+1799 MKAAMLPVDMT
-1810 RAVPDFYHSDVRKML
+1810 RAVPDFYNSDIRKML

-1834 IYGSGRYTEKR
+1834 IYGSGRYAEKR
-1845 VIHAPIHLFSPDKDD
+1845 VIHAPIYLFSPDKDD
-1860 MVADIPLNSQ
+1860 MVSDIPLNAQ
-1870 LWQSHTTEPITNI
+1870 LWQSHTTEPLTNI

-1892 YEDGKNEE
+1892 YEDGRNAE
-1900 FLEKFEACLKSKN
+1900 FFEKFARHILN
-1913 KESL
+1913 

>member
-1 MNKICYS
+1 MNILHYR

-24 DTALGNIGGTLEF
+24 NTALGNIGGTLEF
-37 SMEGLSSEIIEKA
+37 SMEGLTSEIIEKA

-57 AEGLRLRIVENDG
+57 AEGLRLRITEEGG
-70 EVYQYVSEHKYESI
+70 EVCQYVGNHEYESI
-84 SVIDA
+84 PVIDA
-89 IELTQVQVDKHVNA
+89 TELTQEQIDEHVSA
-103 LMLTPITYDGKL
+103 LMRTPITYDGRL
-115 YRFEILQKVDSWL
+115 YRFEILKKADSWL
-128 IVAVMH
+128 VVAIMH

-147 DAILHTCE
+147 DSILHACE
-155 ALIKGEEPVMNIA
+155 ALIKGEEPVLNIA

-192 WSEMYAEHPD
+192 WSEMYAEHPE

-225 SPALSAQIKAFCSEY
+225 SPALSAQIKAFCAEY

-263 KTPNL
+263 KTPSL

-295 KPREDKTLGELCAE
+295 KPSEDKTLGELCAE

-355 AKSDVRSK
+355 SESNVCSK

-390 LDYQIEQ
+390 LDYQTEQ
-397 FPDEAEVS
+397 FPDEAEVA
-405 LLKDRILHIVEQIT
+405 LLKDRILYIVEQIT
-419 AKSDMTVAGVEILP
+419 AKCDMTVADVDILP
-433 ESEKNL
+433 ESEKEL
-439 IIHTFNDTVVDYP
+439 IIHTFNDTAVNYP
-452 SDKCVHQLFEEVA
+452 SDKCVHQLFEEIA

-500 GIGRNNIVP
+500 GIGRNDIVP

-568 FVIDLAGETL
+568 FVINLADEAL

-633 IDENTK
+633 IDESTK

-756 DEVTSPVITI
+756 DEVTSPIITI

-782 ELCPVGIAGELC
+782 ALCPVGIAGELC

-803 YLNREELTAEKF
+803 YLNRVELTAEKF
-815 IDNPYVHGK
+815 IDNPYVPGK

-866 NSFDGI
+866 NSFDDI

-893 AEGDVDEKKLREHIL
+893 AESDIDEKKLREHIL

-960 QQEVYEVLCDFIKG
+960 QQEVYDVLCDFIKG
-974 AAFGIDEDF
+974 TAFGIDEDF
-983 FDLGMDSLMAINLTS
+983 FDLGMDSLTAINLTS

-1046 TNLFLIHGGNG
+1046 ANLFLIHGGNG

-1088 PHVISIPELAAQYV
+1088 PHVISIQELAAQYV
-1102 ERIRAVQPHGPYHLC
+1102 ERIRAVQPHGPYHLL

-1148 LANDISMLTYPKIAD
+1148 LVNDISNLTYPCIDDDDNAITRALFGDNEHNMALIAD
-1163 NDDKIIVST
+1163 RTN
-1172 LFGTGRNN
+1172 G
-1180 QVFLSDCTSSIW
+1180 IW
-1192 DAVYNHISDFE
+1192 NAVYSHINDFE
-1203 LDMSVFRQKVI
+1203 LDMPVFRKKVI
-1214 TLMNPIDIVRAVPDY
+1214 ALMNPIDIARAVPDY
-1229 ESADVKKILYFV
+1229 DSADAKKILYFV
-1241 NLIRSLIYGGRTYT
+1241 NLIRSLIYGGRAYT
-1255 EMRTIHAPIYLF
+1255 DMRTVHAPIHLF

-1276 DNEQNAIYW
+1276 DNEQNASLW

-1309 RNAEFLKYFKSSCEG
+1309 RNAEFLKYFKNSCER

-1358 VDIDATCYGVG
+1358 IDIDATCYGVG

-1389 SYIERIRAI
+1389 WYIERIRVI

-1412 AVIGLEIAY
+1412 AVIGLEMAY
-1421 ILEQEGEKVEVLYG
+1421 ILEQEGETVEVLYG
-1435 VSTLAND
+1435 VSTFAND
-1442 IACHGDGIDLTKEK
+1442 IACHGDGIDLTNEK
-1456 DFVTNLFANAA
+1456 DYVFNLFANTA
-1467 KNLSVLNQASNEN
+1467 KNLSVLNQASSEN
-1480 IWDTVYGHISD
+1480 IWDIVYAHISE
-1491 LDIDPIAFR
+1491 LEIDPMAFR

-1521 CEVKDILY
+1521 CEIKDILY
-1529 YINVIRSLCHAS
+1529 YINVIRSLCHVS
-1541 TTLTEHRIIN
+1541 TTLTEHRVIN

-1603 FCEKFRKCYIAHRIE
+1603 FCEKFEEC
-1618 NLTLLKQGDDTNI
+1618 LK
-1631 FFIHGGNGEVA
+1631 
-1642 EFIGLCNSINFS
+1642 
-1654 STCWGIHLPHN
+1654 
-1665 DENYYPKILD
+1665 K
-1675 IPTLAQKY
+1675 
-1683 VKRIQAVQPHGTYTL
+1683 
-1698 CGYCVGGQLALEIAY
+1698 
-1713 LLEQS
+1713 
-1718 GEAVD
+1718 
-1723 KIYNIATLAND
+1723 
-1734 LASVNAAERT
+1734 
-1744 IEKVHADDRAI
+1744 
-1755 VTALFDTTPN
+1755 
-1765 NHALLQQIDGDN
+1765 
-1777 IWRFVY
+1777 
-1783 ENLDKF
+1783 
-1789 EINID
+1789 
-1794 VFRET
+1794 
-1799 IKASMRPVDMI
+1799 
-1810 RAVPDFYHSDVRKML
+1810 
-1825 YYSCTIRSL
+1825 RSL
-1834 IYGSGRYTEKR
+1834 
-1845 VIHAPIHLFSPDKDD
+1845 
-1860 MVADIPLNSQ
+1860 
-1870 LWQSHTTEPITNI
+1870 
-1883 VYDGDHFSW
+1883 
-1892 YEDGKNEE
+1892 NE
-1900 FLEKFEACLKSKN
+1900 
-1913 KESL
+1913 

>member
-1 MNKICYS
+1 MNNSYS

-37 SMEGLSSEIIEKA
+37 SMEGLTSETIEKA
-50 INLLIDA
+50 INLLIDN
-57 AEGLRLRIVENDG
+57 AEGLRLRITENDG

-89 IELTQVQVDKHVNA
+89 RKMTDEQIDDHVNA
-103 LMLTPITYDGKL
+103 LMRTSITYDGKL
-115 YRFEILQKVDSWL
+115 YRFEILKKADSWL

-147 DAILHTCE
+147 DAIMHACE
-155 ALIKGEEPVMNIA
+155 TLIKGEEPVLNIA
-168 PYTDVVAKEQ
+168 PYTDFVAKEQ

-192 WSEMYAEHPD
+192 WSEMYAEHPE

-225 SPALSAQIKAFCSEY
+225 SSALSAQIKAFCAKY

-253 IYLDRINGGG
+253 IYLDRINGGV
-263 KTPNL
+263 KTPSL

-295 KPREDKTLGELCAE
+295 KPSEDKSLGELCAE

-322 YPYSHILSDIHQHH
+322 YPYSHILSDIHQHY

-355 AKSDVRSK
+355 ADINARSK

-390 LDYQIEQ
+390 LDYQTEQ
-397 FPDEAEVS
+397 FPDEAEVA
-405 LLKDRILHIVEQIT
+405 LLKDRILCVVEQIT
-419 AKSDMTVAGVEILP
+419 AKSDMTVADVDILP
-433 ESEKNL
+433 ESEKEL
-439 IIHTFNDTVVDYP
+439 IIHTFNDTSVDYP
-452 SDKCVHQLFEEVA
+452 SNKCVHQLFEEVA
-465 ANIPNEIAAVFEGA
+465 ANISNETAAVFEGT

-488 MANCIAHALRRG
+488 IANCIAHALRRG
-500 GIGRNNIVP
+500 GIGRNDIVP

-583 ENLDNINEPNDLCYV
+583 ENLDNINEPNDRCYV
-598 IYTSGSTGKP
+598 IYTSGSTGTP

-655 SLLSLLNGLTIYYA
+655 SLLSLLNGLTVYYA

-682 LITENEIEIIQTTP
+682 LVIENDIEIIQTTP

-815 IDNPYVHGK
+815 IDNPYVPGK

-866 NSFDGI
+866 NGFDGI

-893 AEGDVDEKKLREHIL
+893 AEGDIDEKKLREHIL

-960 QQEVYEVLCDFIKG
+960 QQEVYDVLCDFIKG
-974 AAFGIDEDF
+974 TAFGIDEDF
-983 FDLGMDSLMAINLTS
+983 FDLGMDSLTAINLTS

-1088 PHVISIPELAAQYV
+1088 PHVISIPELAEQYV

-1148 LANDISMLTYPKIAD
+1148 LVNDISNLTYPYIDDDDDDDAITRVLFGDNEYNMSLIAD
-1163 NDDKIIVST
+1163 RTN
-1172 LFGTGRNN
+1172 G
-1180 QVFLSDCTSSIW
+1180 IW
-1192 DAVYNHISDFE
+1192 NAVYSHINDFE
-1203 LDMSVFRQKVI
+1203 LDMPVFRQKVI
-1214 TLMNPIDIVRAVPDY
+1214 ALMNPIDIARAVPDY
-1229 ESADVKKILYFV
+1229 DSADAKKILCFV
-1241 NLIRSLIYGGRTYT
+1241 NLIRSLIYGGRAYT
-1255 EMRTIHAPIYLF
+1255 DMRTIHAPIHLF
-1267 SPDHDPMLG
+1267 SPNHDPMLG
-1276 DNEQNAIYW
+1276 DNEQNAALW
-1285 QGHTTEKLTNYIFD
+1285 QGHTTEKLMNYIFD

-1309 RNAEFLKYFKSSCEG
+1309 KNAEFLGYFGKSLSRAD
-1324 TEKLTLLK
+1324 KLTLLK
-1332 SGNDKNIFFIHG
+1332 SGNEKNFFFIHG
-1344 GNGLATAFISLCNK
+1344 GNGLASAFISLCNK
-1358 VDIDATCYGVG
+1358 VDIDATCWGIG
-1369 LPFGEENY
+1369 LPESDDNY
-1377 QPQLRTIHEMAE
+1377 YLQHKSITEMATL
-1389 SYIERIRAI
+1389 YAERIKKV
-1398 QPHGPYSFGGYCIG
+1398 QPHGPYILCGYCVG
-1412 AVIGLEIAY
+1412 ALIGLETAY
-1421 ILEQEGEKVEVLYG
+1421 ILEQSGEQIESFYG
-1435 VSTLAND
+1435 IATMAND
-1442 IACHGDGIDLTKEK
+1442 IACQLPSIDDSKEKETVITYLGDTERVRDILKDSANENVWNIAYENLDAFDIDLPE
-1456 DFVTNLFANAA
+1456 
-1467 KNLSVLNQASNEN
+1467 
-1480 IWDTVYGHISD
+1480 
-1491 LDIDPIAFR
+1491 FR
-1500 ERAFQIMQPVDIKR
+1500 ERMFRLMQPVDIHR
-1514 GIPNFDT
+1514 GIPNFAN
-1521 CEVKDILY
+1521 CGAKEIFRFVNIM
-1529 YINVIRSLCHAS
+1529 RSMNNLS
-1541 TTLTEHRIIN
+1541 TTYTDHRLIH

-1569 MNAKCWQSHT
+1569 LNAKCWQSHT
-1579 TADFENIIYD
+1579 TTDFENIIYD

-1603 FCEKFRKCYIAHRIE
+1603 FCEKF
-1618 NLTLLKQGDDTNI
+1618 
-1631 FFIHGGNGEVA
+1631 
-1642 EFIGLCNSINFS
+1642 
-1654 STCWGIHLPHN
+1654 
-1665 DENYYPKILD
+1665 
-1675 IPTLAQKY
+1675 
-1683 VKRIQAVQPHGTYTL
+1683 
-1698 CGYCVGGQLALEIAY
+1698 
-1713 LLEQS
+1713 
-1718 GEAVD
+1718 
-1723 KIYNIATLAND
+1723 
-1734 LASVNAAERT
+1734 
-1744 IEKVHADDRAI
+1744 EK
-1755 VTALFDTTPN
+1755 
-1765 NHALLQQIDGDN
+1765 
-1777 IWRFVY
+1777 
-1783 ENLDKF
+1783 
-1789 EINID
+1789 
-1794 VFRET
+1794 
-1799 IKASMRPVDMI
+1799 
-1810 RAVPDFYHSDVRKML
+1810 
-1825 YYSCTIRSL
+1825 
-1834 IYGSGRYTEKR
+1834 
-1845 VIHAPIHLFSPDKDD
+1845 
-1860 MVADIPLNSQ
+1860 
-1870 LWQSHTTEPITNI
+1870 
-1883 VYDGDHFSW
+1883 
-1892 YEDGKNEE
+1892 
-1900 FLEKFEACLKSKN
+1900 CLKKRF
-1913 KESL
+1913 

>member
-1 MNKICYS
+1 
-8 LTTPQQNIYN
+8 
-18 ETKFYS
+18 
-24 DTALGNIGGTLEF
+24 
-37 SMEGLSSEIIEKA
+37 
-50 INLLIDA
+50 
-57 AEGLRLRIVENDG
+57 
-70 EVYQYVSEHKYESI
+70 
-84 SVIDA
+84 
-89 IELTQVQVDKHVNA
+89 
-103 LMLTPITYDGKL
+103 
-115 YRFEILQKVDSWL
+115 
-128 IVAVMH
+128 
-134 HIVSDAWSMTIID
+134 
-147 DAILHTCE
+147 
-155 ALIKGEEPVMNIA
+155 
-168 PYTDVVAKEQ
+168 
-178 EYFAS
+178 
-183 KKYQKDKAF
+183 
-192 WSEMYAEHPD
+192 
-202 YVRLKPNAMTSTSP
+202 
-216 SANRLYAEV
+216 
-225 SPALSAQIKAFCSEY
+225 
-240 EYSPATVFEAAML
+240 ML

>member
-1 MNKICYS
+1 MTMNNLRYR

-18 ETKFYS
+18 ETKFYTG
-24 DTALGNIGGTLEF
+24 TALGNIGGTLEF
-37 SMEGLSSEIIEKA
+37 SMEGLTSEIIEKA

-57 AEGLRLRIVENDG
+57 AEGLRLRITAEGG
-70 EVYQYVSEHKYESI
+70 ELYQFVTDHKYESI
-84 SVIDA
+84 PVIDA
-89 IELTQVQVDKHVNA
+89 RELTQEQIGEHVSA
-103 LMLTPITYDGKL
+103 LMRTPITYDGKL
-115 YRFEILQKVDSWL
+115 YRFEILKRTNSWL
-128 IVAVMH
+128 VVVMTH

-147 DAILHTCE
+147 DAILHACH
-155 ALIKGEEPVMNIA
+155 ALANGEEPVLNIA
-168 PYTDVVAKEQ
+168 PYTDFVAKEQ

-192 WSEMYAEHPD
+192 WSEMYADHPE

-225 SPALSAQIKAFCSEY
+225 SPALSKQIKAFCSEY

-253 IYLDRINGGG
+253 IYLDRINGGD
-263 KTPNL
+263 KTPSL

-295 KPREDKTLGELCAE
+295 KPSEDKTLGELCAE

-336 GDVEKL
+336 GDVEKI

-355 AKSDVRSK
+355 ADIHARSK

-390 LDYQIEQ
+390 LDYQTEQ
-397 FPDEAEVS
+397 FPDEGEVA
-405 LLKDRILHIVEQIT
+405 LLKDRILYIVEQIT
-419 AKSDMTVAGVEILP
+419 SKSDMTVADVDILP
-433 ESEKNL
+433 ESEKEL
-439 IIHTFNDTVVDYP
+439 IIHTFNDTAVDYP

-465 ANIPNEIAAVFEGA
+465 DNIPDEIAAVFEGA

-488 MANCIAHALRRG
+488 IANCIAHALRRG
-500 GIGRNNIVP
+500 GIGRNDIVP

-568 FVIDLAGETL
+568 FVIDLANEAL
-578 YANAP
+578 YADT
-583 ENLDNINEPNDLCYV
+583 LDNLNNVNEPCDLCYV

-682 LITENEIEIIQTTP
+682 LVIENDIEIIQTTP

-724 FPESLYEELRHYT
+724 FPESLYEDLRHYT

-803 YLNREELTAEKF
+803 YLNREGLTAEKF
-815 IDNPYVHGK
+815 IDNPYVPGK

-881 HGEHQYLVGYYV
+881 QVEHQYLVGYYV
-893 AEGDVDEKKLREHIL
+893 ADGDIDEKKLREHIL

-953 TLPETPM
+953 TLPETPL
-960 QQEVYEVLCDFIKG
+960 QQEVYDVLCNFIKG
-974 AAFGIDEDF
+974 TAFGIDEDF
-983 FDLGMDSLMAINLTS
+983 FDLGMDSLTAINLTS

-1019 EKMAEHLSQFASHT
+1019 EKMAEHLSAFASHT
-1033 KNHDLVL
+1033 KTHDLVL

-1046 TNLFLIHGGNG
+1046 ANLFLIHGGNG
-1057 VVGNFVQLSTQ
+1057 VVSNFVQLSTQ

-1076 GVDYPMNEEFYY
+1076 GVDYPMNEKFYY

-1102 ERIRAVQPHGPYHLC
+1102 QRIRAVQPHGPYHLC
-1117 GYCIGGQI
+1117 GYCAGGQLA
-1125 VLEMAYLL
+1125 LEMAYLF
-1133 EQAGEKVENIYLIAA
+1133 EQDGEKVNVIYNIASLVNDLSSANASAQNDEKVKSDDVAFVHALFATTSNNNALLAQFHTENIWQSIYQNL
-1148 LANDISMLTYPKIAD
+1148 
-1163 NDDKIIVST
+1163 DKFEIDMDVFRST
-1172 LFGTGRNN
+1172 LKAIM
-1180 QVFLSDCTSSIW
+1180 L
-1192 DAVYNHISDFE
+1192 
-1203 LDMSVFRQKVI
+1203 
-1214 TLMNPIDIVRAVPDY
+1214 PIDATHAIPSFF
-1229 ESADVKKILYFV
+1229 ETDVKTLLY
-1241 NLIRSLIYGGRTYT
+1241 YT
-1255 EMRTIHAPIYLF
+1255 NVIRTICYGSGKYAEKRVINAPIFLF
-1267 SPDHDPMLG
+1267 SPDKDDVVPDISL
-1276 DNEQNAIYW
+1276 NAQLW
-1285 QGHTTEKLTNYIFD
+1285 QSHTTVPLTNVVYD

-1309 RNAEFLKYFKSSCEG
+1309 RNAEFLSLFEKSLKE
-1324 TEKLTLLK
+1324 TLVDAEALTLLK
-1332 SGNDKNIFFIHG
+1332 AGNDKNIFFIHG
-1344 GNGLATAFISLCNK
+1344 GNGLATAFVSLCNK
-1358 VDIDATCYGVG
+1358 VNIDATCWGVG
-1369 LPFGEENY
+1369 LPFNKENY
-1377 QPQLRTIHEMAE
+1377 QPQLRTIHEMAKW
-1389 SYIERIRAI
+1389 YIERIRKV
-1398 QPHGPYSFGGYCIG
+1398 QPRGPYSFGGYCIG
-1412 AVIGLEIAY
+1412 AVIGLEMAY
-1421 ILEQEGEKVEVLYG
+1421 ILEQEGETVEVLYG

-1442 IACHGDGIDLTKEK
+1442 IACQGDGIDLTMEK
-1456 DFVTNLFANAA
+1456 DYVINLFADTAQNSS
-1467 KNLSVLNQASNEN
+1467 LLNQASSEN
-1480 IWDTVYGHISD
+1480 IWDTVYAHIAE
-1491 LDIDPIAFR
+1491 LEIDPMAFR

-1514 GIPNFDT
+1514 GIPNFDS
-1521 CEVKDILY
+1521 CEIKDILY
-1529 YINVIRSLCHAS
+1529 YINVIRSLCHVS
-1541 TTLTEHRIIN
+1541 TTLTEHRVIN

-1569 MNAKCWQSHT
+1569 LNAKCWQSHT

-1603 FCEKFRKCYIAHRIE
+1603 FCEKF
-1618 NLTLLKQGDDTNI
+1618 
-1631 FFIHGGNGEVA
+1631 
-1642 EFIGLCNSINFS
+1642 
-1654 STCWGIHLPHN
+1654 
-1665 DENYYPKILD
+1665 
-1675 IPTLAQKY
+1675 
-1683 VKRIQAVQPHGTYTL
+1683 
-1698 CGYCVGGQLALEIAY
+1698 
-1713 LLEQS
+1713 
-1718 GEAVD
+1718 
-1723 KIYNIATLAND
+1723 
-1734 LASVNAAERT
+1734 
-1744 IEKVHADDRAI
+1744 
-1755 VTALFDTTPN
+1755 
-1765 NHALLQQIDGDN
+1765 
-1777 IWRFVY
+1777 
-1783 ENLDKF
+1783 
-1789 EINID
+1789 
-1794 VFRET
+1794 
-1799 IKASMRPVDMI
+1799 
-1810 RAVPDFYHSDVRKML
+1810 
-1825 YYSCTIRSL
+1825 
-1834 IYGSGRYTEKR
+1834 
-1845 VIHAPIHLFSPDKDD
+1845 
-1860 MVADIPLNSQ
+1860 
-1870 LWQSHTTEPITNI
+1870 
-1883 VYDGDHFSW
+1883 
-1892 YEDGKNEE
+1892 EE
-1900 FLEKFEACLKSKN
+1900 CLKK
-1913 KESL
+1913 

>member
-1 MNKICYS
+1 MQTYN

-37 SMEGLSSEIIEKA
+37 SMEGLTSEIIEKA

-57 AEGLRLRIVENDG
+57 AEGLRLRITENDG

-84 SVIDA
+84 PVIDA
-89 IELTQVQVDKHVNA
+89 TELTQEQIDEHVSA
-103 LMLTPITYDGKL
+103 LLRTPITYDGKL
-115 YRFEILQKVDSWL
+115 YRFEILQKADSWL

-134 HIVSDAWSMTIID
+134 HIVSDAWSMTVID
-147 DAILHTCE
+147 DAILHACH
-155 ALIKGEEPVMNIA
+155 ALVNGEEPVLNIA
-168 PYTDVVAKEQ
+168 PYTDFVAKEQ

-192 WSEMYAEHPD
+192 WSEMYAEHPE

-225 SPALSAQIKAFCSEY
+225 SPALSAQIKVFCNEH

-263 KTPNL
+263 KTPSL

-275 DGAKDKRTLGMFI
+275 DGAKDKKTFGMFI

-295 KPREDKTLGELCAE
+295 KPSEDKTLGELCAE

-336 GDVEKL
+336 ADVEKL

-355 AKSDVRSK
+355 AESNVRSK

-371 VALAFHIDDRDHLG
+371 VTLAFHIDDRDHLG

-390 LDYQIEQ
+390 LDYQTEQ
-397 FPDEAEVS
+397 FPDEAEVA
-405 LLKDRILHIVEQIT
+405 LLKDRILCIVEQIT
-419 AKSDMTVAGVEILP
+419 SKSDMTVADVDILP

-439 IIHTFNDTVVDYP
+439 IIHTFNDTAVDYP

-465 ANIPNEIAAVFEGA
+465 ANIPDEIAAVFEGA
-479 SYTYAEINR
+479 SYTYAELNR

-500 GIGRNNIVP
+500 GIGRNDIVP

-541 ERITYMLDDASCKAA
+541 ERITYMLDDASCKAS

-568 FVIDLAGETL
+568 FVIDLADEAL
-578 YANAP
+578 YAEAP

-608 KGTMLTHRNV
+608 KGTMLMHGNV
-618 VNYSAKNE
+618 VNFCSNNE
-626 FNVAGKL
+626 HNIITHCITEEQKRIVS
-633 IDENTK
+633 T
-639 KILSITT
+639 TT

-655 SLLSLLNGLTIYYA
+655 SLLSLLNGLTVYYA

-682 LITENEIEIIQTTP
+682 LVIENEIEVIQTTP

-737 DARIWN
+737 EARIWN

-756 DEVTSPVITI
+756 DEVTSSAITI

-782 ELCPVGIAGELC
+782 DLCPVGIAGELC

-815 IDNPYVHGK
+815 IDNPYVPGK

-866 NSFDGI
+866 NSFEGI

-893 AEGDVDEKKLREHIL
+893 AEGDIDEKKLREHIL

-941 VDFESRENHNEI
+941 VDFESRDSNNEI
-953 TLPETPM
+953 TLPETPL

-974 AAFGIDEDF
+974 TAFGIDEDF
-983 FDLGMDSLMAINLTS
+983 FDLGMDSLTAINLTS

-1019 EKMAEHLSQFASHT
+1019 EKMAEHLSAFASHT

-1040 IKDGGD
+1040 IKK
-1046 TNLFLIHGGNG
+1046 GN
-1057 VVGNFVQLSTQ
+1057 
-1068 IETNYNWY
+1068 
-1076 GVDYPMNEEFYY
+1076 
-1088 PHVISIPELAAQYV
+1088 
-1102 ERIRAVQPHGPYHLC
+1102 
-1117 GYCIGGQI
+1117 
-1125 VLEMAYLL
+1125 
-1133 EQAGEKVENIYLIAA
+1133 
-1148 LANDISMLTYPKIAD
+1148 
-1163 NDDKIIVST
+1163 
-1172 LFGTGRNN
+1172 
-1180 QVFLSDCTSSIW
+1180 
-1192 DAVYNHISDFE
+1192 
-1203 LDMSVFRQKVI
+1203 
-1214 TLMNPIDIVRAVPDY
+1214 
-1229 ESADVKKILYFV
+1229 
-1241 NLIRSLIYGGRTYT
+1241 
-1255 EMRTIHAPIYLF
+1255 
-1267 SPDHDPMLG
+1267 
-1276 DNEQNAIYW
+1276 
-1285 QGHTTEKLTNYIFD
+1285 
-1299 GDHFSWFEEG
+1299 
-1309 RNAEFLKYFKSSCEG
+1309 
-1324 TEKLTLLK
+1324 
-1332 SGNDKNIFFIHG
+1332 
-1344 GNGLATAFISLCNK
+1344 
-1358 VDIDATCYGVG
+1358 
-1369 LPFGEENY
+1369 
-1377 QPQLRTIHEMAE
+1377 
-1389 SYIERIRAI
+1389 
-1398 QPHGPYSFGGYCIG
+1398 
-1412 AVIGLEIAY
+1412 
-1421 ILEQEGEKVEVLYG
+1421 
-1435 VSTLAND
+1435 
-1442 IACHGDGIDLTKEK
+1442 
-1456 DFVTNLFANAA
+1456 
-1467 KNLSVLNQASNEN
+1467 
-1480 IWDTVYGHISD
+1480 
-1491 LDIDPIAFR
+1491 
-1500 ERAFQIMQPVDIKR
+1500 
-1514 GIPNFDT
+1514 
-1521 CEVKDILY
+1521 
-1529 YINVIRSLCHAS
+1529 
-1541 TTLTEHRIIN
+1541 
-1551 APIYLFSADKD
+1551 
-1562 TMVPDIE
+1562 
-1569 MNAKCWQSHT
+1569 
-1579 TADFENIIYD
+1579 
-1589 GDHFN
+1589 
-1594 MFESENNDD
+1594 
-1603 FCEKFRKCYIAHRIE
+1603 
-1618 NLTLLKQGDDTNI
+1618 DTNI
-1631 FFIHGGNGEVA
+1631 FFIHGGNGSVA
-1642 EFIGLCNSINFS
+1642 EFVGLCNKMPFE
-1654 STCWGIHLPHN
+1654 STCWGVDLPYSDN
-1665 DENYYPKILD
+1665 NYYPKIID
-1675 IPTLAQKY
+1675 FPTLAQKY
-1683 VKRIQAVQPHGTYTL
+1683 VERIKAVQPNGTYTL
-1698 CGYCVGGQLALEIAY
+1698 CGYCAGGQLALEIAY
-1713 LLEQS
+1713 LLEQA
-1718 GEAVD
+1718 GDTV
-1723 KIYNIATLAND
+1723 KIIYNIASLATD
-1734 LASVNAAERT
+1734 LASINTSMQNEEKVKNDDIAFVNA
-1744 IEKVHADDRAI
+1744 
-1755 VTALFDTTPN
+1755 LFATTPKN
-1765 NHALLQQIDGDN
+1765 NELLAQCGTEN
-1777 IWRFVY
+1777 IWQFVY
-1783 ENLDKF
+1783 GHLEQFDVVS
-1789 EINID
+1789 D
-1794 VFRET
+1794 VFRRTLQAIMLPIDAVRAIPSFYEND
-1799 IKASMRPVDMI
+1799 IKTL
-1810 RAVPDFYHSDVRKML
+1810 L
-1825 YYSCTIRSL
+1825 YYANVIRS
-1834 IYGSGRYTEKR
+1834 ICYGSGRYTGKR
-1845 VIHAPIHLFSPDKDD
+1845 TIHAPIYLFSPDKDD
-1860 MVADIPLNSQ
+1860 MVADIPLNAQ
-1870 LWQSHTTEPITNI
+1870 LWQSHTTEPLTNI

-1892 YEDGKNEE
+1892 YENGKNEE
-1900 FLEKFEACLKSKN
+1900 FLEKFGEMLAHNNDKRVLTASVLPNYRKN
-1913 KESL
+1913 KKGENILVTGATGYLGCYILKDLYENTDKKIYCLIRNQEKLNSVLSHHTDIKLPNSRIVCINGDVTQEHLGLDDSIYQTLIGDISDIIHCAATISLFGSWDVSRNVNYMGTRHVIELARKASAKLHHISTISISGDSIVKQKNPHTSFSENDLYIGQSYEDNIYAHSKYLAEQEILENIANDKLDASIYRIGHILWDSNSGKFQDNYYSSDVYMLINAFKEVGKLPVEFASHKMPIIAVNECAKIICHELNAEQNRVYHMYDDSITWGELMATLGVTELVSFAEFAVEAQKYQTQTVKFAEMFLAAIMASNGQFEVNVANEETKKYLREYGCLWNSVNSEYVRKLKLND

>member
-1 MNKICYS
+1 MNDSCHI

-18 ETKFYS
+18 ETKFYTG
-24 DTALGNIGGTLEF
+24 TALGNIGGTLEF

-50 INLLIDA
+50 INLLIDS
-57 AEGLRLRIVENDG
+57 AEGLRLRVAEEGG
-70 EVYQYVSEHKYESI
+70 EVYQYVSKHEYESI
-84 SVIDA
+84 PVIDA
-89 IELTQVQVDKHVNA
+89 RNMTDEQIDDHVSA
-103 LMLTPITYDGKL
+103 LMRTPITYDGKL
-115 YRFEILQKVDSWL
+115 YRFEVLEKENSFL

-147 DAILHTCE
+147 DAILHACE
-155 ALIKGEEPVMNIA
+155 ALVKGEEPVLNIA

-192 WSEMYAEHPD
+192 WSEMYAEHPE

-225 SPALSAQIKAFCSEY
+225 SPALSKQIKAFCSEH

-263 KTPNL
+263 KTPSL

-275 DGAKDKRTLGMFI
+275 DGARDKRTLGMFI

-295 KPREDKTLGELCAE
+295 KPSEDKTLGELCSE

-355 AKSDVRSK
+355 AESNVRSK

-390 LDYQIEQ
+390 LDYQTEQ
-397 FPDEAEVS
+397 FPDEAEVA
-405 LLKDRILHIVEQIT
+405 LLKNRILCIVEQIT
-419 AKSDMTVAGVEILP
+419 AKCDMTVADVDILP
-433 ESEKNL
+433 ENEKNL
-439 IIHTFNDTVVDYP
+439 IIHTFNDTAVDYP

-488 MANCIAHALRRG
+488 MANCIAHTLRRG
-500 GIGRNNIVP
+500 GIGRNDIVP
-509 IIAHRS
+509 IISHRS

-527 AGGAYLPIDPTFPA
+527 AGGAYLPIDPTFPE

-568 FVIDLAGETL
+568 FVIDLEDEAL

-710 WLSHLKVIILGGEV
+710 WLSRLKVIILGGEV

-782 ELCPVGIAGELC
+782 ALCPVGIAGELC

-815 IDNPYVHGK
+815 IDNPYVPGK
-824 LYKTGDLASYRTDG
+824 LYKTGDLASYRADG

-893 AEGDVDEKKLREHIL
+893 AEGDIDEKKLREHIL

-941 VDFESRENHNEI
+941 VDFESRESHAEI

-960 QQEVYEVLCDFIKG
+960 QQEVYEVLCEFIKG
-974 AAFGIDEDF
+974 TAFGIDEDF
-983 FDLGMDSLMAINLTS
+983 FDLGMDSLTAINLTS

-1019 EKMAEHLSQFASHT
+1019 EKMAGHLSQFASHT

-1040 IKDGGD
+1040 
-1046 TNLFLIHGGNG
+1046 
-1057 VVGNFVQLSTQ
+1057 
-1068 IETNYNWY
+1068 
-1076 GVDYPMNEEFYY
+1076 
-1088 PHVISIPELAAQYV
+1088 
-1102 ERIRAVQPHGPYHLC
+1102 
-1117 GYCIGGQI
+1117 
-1125 VLEMAYLL
+1125 
-1133 EQAGEKVENIYLIAA
+1133 
-1148 LANDISMLTYPKIAD
+1148 
-1163 NDDKIIVST
+1163 
-1172 LFGTGRNN
+1172 
-1180 QVFLSDCTSSIW
+1180 
-1192 DAVYNHISDFE
+1192 
-1203 LDMSVFRQKVI
+1203 
-1214 TLMNPIDIVRAVPDY
+1214 
-1229 ESADVKKILYFV
+1229 
-1241 NLIRSLIYGGRTYT
+1241 
-1255 EMRTIHAPIYLF
+1255 
-1267 SPDHDPMLG
+1267 
-1276 DNEQNAIYW
+1276 
-1285 QGHTTEKLTNYIFD
+1285 
-1299 GDHFSWFEEG
+1299 
-1309 RNAEFLKYFKSSCEG
+1309 
-1324 TEKLTLLK
+1324 LK
-1332 SGNDKNIFFIHG
+1332 SENEKNIFFIHG
-1344 GNGLATAFISLCNK
+1344 GNGLASAFISLCNK

-1389 SYIERIRAI
+1389 WYIERIRAI

-1421 ILEQEGEKVEVLYG
+1421 ILEQEGETVEVLYG

-1442 IACHGDGIDLTKEK
+1442 IACHGDGIDLTNEK
-1456 DFVTNLFANAA
+1456 DYVINLFANTA
-1467 KNLSVLNQASNEN
+1467 KNLSVLNQASSEN
-1480 IWDTVYGHISD
+1480 IWDIVYAHISE
-1491 LDIDPIAFR
+1491 LEIDPMAFR
-1500 ERAFQIMQPVDIKR
+1500 ERTFQIMQPVDIKR
-1514 GIPNFDT
+1514 GIPNFDS
-1521 CEVKDILY
+1521 CEIKDILY
-1529 YINVIRSLCHAS
+1529 YINVIRSLCHVS
-1541 TTLTEHRIIN
+1541 TTLTDHRVIN
-1551 APIYLFSADKD
+1551 APIYLFSADND

-1569 MNAKCWQSHT
+1569 LNAKCWQSHT

-1603 FCEKFRKCYIAHRIE
+1603 FCEKFEEC
-1618 NLTLLKQGDDTNI
+1618 LK
-1631 FFIHGGNGEVA
+1631 
-1642 EFIGLCNSINFS
+1642 
-1654 STCWGIHLPHN
+1654 
-1665 DENYYPKILD
+1665 K
-1675 IPTLAQKY
+1675 
-1683 VKRIQAVQPHGTYTL
+1683 
-1698 CGYCVGGQLALEIAY
+1698 
-1713 LLEQS
+1713 
-1718 GEAVD
+1718 
-1723 KIYNIATLAND
+1723 
-1734 LASVNAAERT
+1734 
-1744 IEKVHADDRAI
+1744 
-1755 VTALFDTTPN
+1755 
-1765 NHALLQQIDGDN
+1765 
-1777 IWRFVY
+1777 
-1783 ENLDKF
+1783 
-1789 EINID
+1789 
-1794 VFRET
+1794 
-1799 IKASMRPVDMI
+1799 
-1810 RAVPDFYHSDVRKML
+1810 
-1825 YYSCTIRSL
+1825 RSL
-1834 IYGSGRYTEKR
+1834 DE
-1845 VIHAPIHLFSPDKDD
+1845 
-1860 MVADIPLNSQ
+1860 
-1870 LWQSHTTEPITNI
+1870 
-1883 VYDGDHFSW
+1883 
-1892 YEDGKNEE
+1892 
-1900 FLEKFEACLKSKN
+1900 
-1913 KESL
+1913 

>member
-1 MNKICYS
+1 MSIEKHV

-18 ETKFYS
+18 ETKFYTG
-24 DTALGNIGGTLEF
+24 TALGNIGGTIEF
-37 SMEGLSSEIIEKA
+37 QMEGLTSEIIEKA

-57 AEGLRLRIVENDG
+57 AEGLRLRITEAGG
-70 EVYQYVSEHKYESI
+70 EVCQYVCNHEYESI
-84 SVIDA
+84 PVIDA
-89 IELTQVQVDKHVNA
+89 TELTQEQIDEHVSA
-103 LMLTPITYDGKL
+103 LMKTPITYDGRL
-115 YRFEILQKVDSWL
+115 YRFEILKKADSWL
-128 IVAVMH
+128 IVAIMH
-134 HIVSDAWSMTIID
+134 HIVSDAWSMTIVD

-155 ALIKGEEPVMNIA
+155 ALLKGEEPVLNIA
-168 PYTDVVAKEQ
+168 PYTDFVAKEQ
-178 EYFAS
+178 EYFTS

-192 WSEMYAEHPD
+192 WSEMYAEHPE

-225 SPALSAQIKAFCSEY
+225 SPALSAKIKAFCTEH

-263 KTPNL
+263 KTPSL

-295 KPREDKTLGELCAE
+295 KPSEDKTLGELCAE

-336 GDVEKL
+336 SDVEKL

-355 AKSDVRSK
+355 ADINARSK

-385 VYKLN
+385 VYKIN
-390 LDYQIEQ
+390 LDYQTEQ
-397 FPDEAEVS
+397 FSNEAEVA
-405 LLKDRILHIVEQIT
+405 LLKDRILCVVEQII
-419 AKSDMTVAGVEILP
+419 AKSDMTVADVDILP
-433 ESEKNL
+433 ESEKEL
-439 IIHTFNDTVVDYP
+439 IIHTFNDTAVDYP

-465 ANIPNEIAAVFEGA
+465 ANIPDEIAAVFEGA

-500 GIGRNNIVP
+500 GIGRNDIVP

-556 LILDADAPTNVD
+556 LILAADAPTNVD
-568 FVIDLAGETL
+568 FVIDLTDEAL

-583 ENLDNINEPNDLCYV
+583 DNLENINEPNDLCYV

-608 KGTMLTHRNV
+608 KGTMLMHGNV
-618 VNYSAKNE
+618 VNFCSNNE
-626 FNVAGKL
+626 HNIITHCITEEQKRIVS
-633 IDENTK
+633 T
-639 KILSITT
+639 TT

-655 SLLSLLNGLTIYYA
+655 SLLSLLNGLTVYYA

-682 LITENEIEIIQTTP
+682 LVIENEIEVIQTTP

-782 ELCPVGIAGELC
+782 ALCPVGIAGELC

-815 IDNPYVHGK
+815 IDNPYVPGK

-866 NSFDGI
+866 NGFDDI

-893 AEGDVDEKKLREHIL
+893 AEGDIDEKKLREHIL

-941 VDFESRENHNEI
+941 VDFESRESHNEI

-960 QQEVYEVLCDFIKG
+960 QQEVYEVLCGFIKG
-974 AAFGIDEDF
+974 TAFGIDEDF
-983 FDLGMDSLMAINLTS
+983 FDLGMDSLTAINLTS

-1019 EKMAEHLSQFASHT
+1019 EKMAEHLKSCTAHIED
-1033 KNHDLVL
+1033 HDLVL
-1040 IKDGGD
+1040 
-1046 TNLFLIHGGNG
+1046 
-1057 VVGNFVQLSTQ
+1057 
-1068 IETNYNWY
+1068 
-1076 GVDYPMNEEFYY
+1076 
-1088 PHVISIPELAAQYV
+1088 
-1102 ERIRAVQPHGPYHLC
+1102 
-1117 GYCIGGQI
+1117 
-1125 VLEMAYLL
+1125 
-1133 EQAGEKVENIYLIAA
+1133 
-1148 LANDISMLTYPKIAD
+1148 
-1163 NDDKIIVST
+1163 
-1172 LFGTGRNN
+1172 
-1180 QVFLSDCTSSIW
+1180 
-1192 DAVYNHISDFE
+1192 
-1203 LDMSVFRQKVI
+1203 
-1214 TLMNPIDIVRAVPDY
+1214 
-1229 ESADVKKILYFV
+1229 
-1241 NLIRSLIYGGRTYT
+1241 
-1255 EMRTIHAPIYLF
+1255 
-1267 SPDHDPMLG
+1267 
-1276 DNEQNAIYW
+1276 
-1285 QGHTTEKLTNYIFD
+1285 
-1299 GDHFSWFEEG
+1299 
-1309 RNAEFLKYFKSSCEG
+1309 
-1324 TEKLTLLK
+1324 LK
-1332 SGNDKNIFFIHG
+1332 SGGEKNIFFIHG
-1344 GNGLATAFISLCNK
+1344 GNGLASAFISLCNK
-1358 VDIDATCYGVG
+1358 VDFDATCWG
-1369 LPFGEENY
+1369 LDMPYSDENY
-1377 QPQLRTIHEMAE
+1377 YPQLRTVHEMALW
-1389 SYIERIRAI
+1389 YIERIKKV
-1398 QPHGPYSFGGYCIG
+1398 QPHGPYTFAGYCLG
-1412 AVIGLEIAY
+1412 GPLALEMTH
-1421 ILEQEGEKVEVLYG
+1421 ILEQSGEKVEAIYAIA
-1435 VSTLAND
+1435 SLAND
-1442 IACHGDGIDLTKEK
+1442 IASQTPGIDTTKER
-1456 DFVTNLFANAA
+1456 DLVFGLLGNTEHNIEAL
-1467 KNLSVLNQASNEN
+1467 KNTTNEN
-1480 IWDTVYGHISD
+1480 VWNIVYEHLSD
-1491 LDIDPIAFR
+1491 LEIDDKALR
-1500 ERAFQIMQPVDIKR
+1500 ETIFYVMQPVDMKR
-1514 GIPNFDT
+1514 GVPDYDT
-1521 CEVKDILY
+1521 CDIRTLLY
-1529 YINVIRSLCHAS
+1529 YTNLIRSLCHTA
-1541 TTLTEHRIIN
+1541 TTFKESRTISAH
-1551 APIYLFSADKD
+1551 IYLFSADND

-1579 TADFENIIYD
+1579 VADFENIIFD

-1603 FCEKFRKCYIAHRIE
+1603 FCEKFEK
-1618 NLTLLKQGDDTNI
+1618 
-1631 FFIHGGNGEVA
+1631 
-1642 EFIGLCNSINFS
+1642 
-1654 STCWGIHLPHN
+1654 
-1665 DENYYPKILD
+1665 
-1675 IPTLAQKY
+1675 KY
-1683 VKRIQAVQPHGTYTL
+1683 K
-1698 CGYCVGGQLALEIAY
+1698 
-1713 LLEQS
+1713 
-1718 GEAVD
+1718 
-1723 KIYNIATLAND
+1723 
-1734 LASVNAAERT
+1734 
-1744 IEKVHADDRAI
+1744 EK
-1755 VTALFDTTPN
+1755 
-1765 NHALLQQIDGDN
+1765 
-1777 IWRFVY
+1777 
-1783 ENLDKF
+1783 
-1789 EINID
+1789 
-1794 VFRET
+1794 
-1799 IKASMRPVDMI
+1799 
-1810 RAVPDFYHSDVRKML
+1810 
-1825 YYSCTIRSL
+1825 
-1834 IYGSGRYTEKR
+1834 
-1845 VIHAPIHLFSPDKDD
+1845 
-1860 MVADIPLNSQ
+1860 
-1870 LWQSHTTEPITNI
+1870 
-1883 VYDGDHFSW
+1883 
-1892 YEDGKNEE
+1892 
-1900 FLEKFEACLKSKN
+1900 KN
-1913 KESL
+1913 KREL